1 MMLEK
6 ENTLETTVAALLLIT
21 STVVFA
27 CIVVDYAV
35 TIAQQTLN
43 TENIPQLGRI
53 RNIESS
59 ILNQTD
65 SLFNQTAP
73 EPPGQPLP

>member
-1 MMLEK
+1 MLEK
-6 ENTLETTVAALLLIT
+6 EKTLETKVAALLLVT
-21 STVVFA
+21 ATVVFA
-27 CIVVDYAV
+27 CIVVDYAITV
-35 TIAQQTLN
+35 MQATLN

-65 SLFNQTAP
+65 SLFNQTVP
-73 EPPGQPLP
+73 ELPGQLSP

>member
-1 MMLEK
+1 M
-6 ENTLETTVAALLLIT
+6 ETTVAALLLIT
-21 STVVFA
+21 STVILAAV
-27 CIVVDYAV
+27 VVDYAV
-35 TIAQQTLN
+35 SVIQQTLN

-65 SLFNQTAP
+65 SLFNQTQP
-73 EPPGQPLP
+73 ELPNQPLP